1 MILALRTDQPEAELQ
16 LLNGDGEER
25 AQHIWLAHRTLA
37 STLVDTI
44 EEFLKQ
50 QGTKSDE
57 LTGLIVFTGSGSF
70 TGLRIGTTV
79 ANAMAYA
86 HGIPVVD
93 GEGDDWLARG
103 VEALK
108 STKPGTYVIPRYDKE
123 PNITK
128 PKN

>member
-1 MILALRTDQPEAELQ
+1 MILALRTDQPEAELH
-16 LLNGDGEER
+16 LLSVDGVEQ
-25 AQHIWLAHRTLA
+25 AKYVWHAHRTLA
-37 STLVDTI
+37 STLVDTV

-50 QGTKSDE
+50 QGTKSDK
-57 LTGLIVFTGSGSF
+57 LAGLIVFTGSGSF

-86 HGIPVVD
+86 HNIPVVV
-93 GEGDDWLARG
+93 GEGDDWLAKG

-108 STKPGTYVIPRYDKE
+108 SAKPGEYVIPRYDKE